1 MNKVFIIG
9 NLTRDPEMKATRDG
23 KELCQ
28 FTVAV
33 ARKKDREKSDFFRVT
48 AWGELGTICHQYL
61 AKGKKVC
68 VTGSVTASAYSANNG
83 EIRASLDV
91 FAEQVEFLTPKESG
105 AETPVKTSV
114 KTTVNKKETN
124 GFVQVEPDEELPF

>member
-1 MNKVFIIG
+1 MNHLTIIG

-23 KELCQ
+23 RELCS

-33 ARKKDREKSDFFRVT
+33 ARRKDRETSDFFRVT
-48 AWGELGTICHQYL
+48 AWGELGKNCHRFL
-61 AKGKKVC
+61 NKGKKVA
-68 VTGSVTASAYSANNG
+68 VTGSVSASAYSANNG

-105 AETPVKTSV
+105 AENPVKMPE
-114 KTTVNKKETN
+114 NKPDKS
-124 GFVQVEPDEELPF
+124 GFIQVEPDEELPF

>member
-1 MNKVFIIG
+1 MNHLTIIG

-23 KELCQ
+23 KELCS

-33 ARKKDREKSDFFRVT
+33 QRKKDRENSDFFRVT
-48 AWGELGTICHQYL
+48 AWGELGKNCGRYL

-68 VTGSVTASAYSANNG
+68 VVGSVSASAYSANSG

-91 FAEQVEFLTPKESG
+91 YAEQVEFLTPKGNSDEN
-105 AETPVKTSV
+105 PVKTQINAPA
-114 KTTVNKKETN
+114 KN

>member
-1 MNKVFIIG
+1 MNHLTIIG

-23 KELCQ
+23 RELCV

-33 ARKKDREKSDFFRVT
+33 ARRKDRETSDFFRVT
-48 AWGELGTICHQYL
+48 AWGELGKNCHRFL
-61 AKGKKVC
+61 SKGKKVA
-68 VTGSVTASAYSANNG
+68 VTGSVSASAYSANNG

-91 FAEQVEFLTPKESG
+91 FAEQVEFLTPKGGSDEN
-105 AETPVKTSV
+105 PVKTPE
-114 KTTVNKKETN
+114 NKPDKS

>member
-1 MNKVFIIG
+1 MNHLMIIG

-33 ARKKDREKSDFFRVT
+33 ARKKDRETSDFFRVT
-48 AWGELGTICHQYL
+48 AWGELGKNCHRFL
-61 AKGKKVC
+61 AKGKKVA
-68 VTGSVTASAYSANNG
+68 VTGSVSASAYSANSG

-105 AETPVKTSV
+105 AETPVKTP
-114 KTTVNKKETN
+114 VNKKETN